1 VRTGLYAIVAA
12 LALMPFAV
20 HAEGEDPDAAAAPK
34 PAHHKVVKK
43 KKVAPVAQP
52 AGPIPYTTLNPAAA
66 KAPVAAPPLPPP
78 VAVTPQPIMAAPPP
92 PAVVAAPAAPDRPAP
107 HGPVTEINLKCDT
120 VTNDGRRNLTRGSF
134 YIDLFPSQVFP
145 DLQADFKFYQ
155 VDPRHA
161 SLIRDSYCLDTM
173 CDAKVSGSA
182 YFLVDR
188 RSRKGAAL
196 RITLN
201 RATGAYYAEEINP
214 SGLTHGGDHLGES
227 GWCVPQKQADV
238 MF

>member
-1 VRTGLYAIVAA
+1 MLA
-12 LALMPFAV
+12 LAPFAV

-43 KKVAPVAQP
+43 KKAAPTQP

-66 KAPVAAPPLPPP
+66 RAQMAAPPLPPP
-78 VAVTPQPIMAAPPP
+78 VAVAPQPVVVAP
-92 PAVVAAPAAPDRPAP
+92 PAVAAAPVAPPQPAP

-155 VDPRHA
+155 VDPQHA
-161 SLIRDSYCLDTM
+161 SLIRGSYCLDTM

-201 RATGAYYAEEINP
+201 RATGAFYAEEITP
-214 SGLTHGGDHLGES
+214 SDLAHSGNHIGES